1 MVAEAVPHV
10 SVTIAGRQYRMA
22 CDEGQEDHLM
32 RLAHDIDTRIAQL
45 RAAFG
50 EIGDQR
56 LVVMAAITI
65 ADELAEARGRI
76 RGLESDIEGQRDARA
91 SALARIQESEHE
103 VARAI
108 EDVAARIEKLVS
120 DLAPPEKGTVGM
132 G

>member
-1 MVAEAVPHV
+1 MPHV

-22 CDEGQEDHLM
+22 CDEGQEDHLV
-32 RLAHDIDTRIAQL
+32 RLAHDIDSRISQL
-45 RAAFG
+45 RTAFG

-76 RGLESDIEGQRDARA
+76 RALESDIEGQRDARA
-91 SALARIQESEHE
+91 SALERIQESESE
-103 VARAI
+103 VARTI
-108 EDVAARIEKLVS
+108 EEVAERIERLVAQ
-120 DLAPPEKGTVGM
+120 LAPTEKGTVGM

>member
-1 MVAEAVPHV
+1 MAHV

-22 CDEGQEDHLM
+22 CDEGQEEHLM
-32 RLAHDIDTRIAQL
+32 RLARDIDTRIHDL

-76 RGLESDIEGQRDARA
+76 KALESDIEGQRDARA
-91 SALARIQESEHE
+91 SAIARIEASEEE
-103 VARAI
+103 VARTI
-108 EDVAARIEKLVS
+108 EQVAERIERLVT
-120 DLAPPEKGTVGM
+120 DLTPREKGNVGM

>member
-1 MVAEAVPHV
+1 MPHV

-22 CDEGQEDHLM
+22 CDEGQEEHLI
-32 RLAHDIDTRIAQL
+32 RLAHDIDGRISQL
-45 RAAFG
+45 RVAFG

-76 RGLESDIEGQRDARA
+76 RALESDIESQRDARA
-91 SALARIQESEHE
+91 SAIARIEASEEE
-103 VARAI
+103 VARTI
-108 EDVAARIEKLVS
+108 DQVAERIEQLVVQ
-120 DLAPPEKGTVGM
+120 LAPKERGSVGM